1 MPDAAG
7 NRANLFS
14 LFKETVALYH
24 RLTAEASAIHR
35 RGSLSGPRRTVLVAL
50 SQSGPQTVARLART
64 RAQARQ
70 RLQPLVHGLIQEGLA
85 KAVENPMHV
94 QSPLIVLTAK
104 GEKEVRRNP
113 HARSRPPVS
122 PASAQLG
129 PVGRRRRSRAARC
142 SRRTR
147 AAVACHACSTA
158 PLARENAIIA
168 PREAAASSVD

>member
-7 NRANLFS
+7 NRADLFS

-24 RLTAEASAIHR
+24 RLTANASAIHR
-35 RGSLSGPRRTVLVAL
+35 RGALSGPRRTVLVAL

-70 RLQPLVHGLIQEGLA
+70 RLQPLVHGLIQKGLA

-104 GEKEVRRNP
+104 GEKEVRQILTREAGLQSRL
-113 HARSRPPVS
+113 HLHSSARSV
-122 PASAQLG
+122 A
-129 PVGRRRRSRAARC
+129 
-142 SRRTR
+142 
-147 AAVACHACSTA
+147 AAVAVLRDVRGALEQQLPA
-158 PLARENAIIA
+158 MLARQRR
-168 PREAAASSVD
+168 PR

>member
-1 MPDAAG
+1 MRDAAG
-7 NRANLFS
+7 NRADLFS

-70 RLQPLVHGLIQEGLA
+70 RLQPLVNGLIQEGLA

-104 GEKEVRRNP
+104 GEKEVRQILTREADLQSRLRL
-113 HARSRPPVS
+113 HSSARSVAAAVAVLRDVRGALEQQL
-122 PASAQLG
+122 PAMLA
-129 PVGRRRRSRAARC
+129 RRRRSR
-142 SRRTR
+142 
-147 AAVACHACSTA
+147 
-158 PLARENAIIA
+158 
-168 PREAAASSVD
+168 